1 MSKSENSVKYY
12 KNINQLYLNN
22 FDIPEFNILKNYRLK
37 LMNDENYVND
47 LLISL
52 NMQGNYNNDI
62 DILIEK
68 IDILIYCVL
77 IYKLQDKDEHYG
89 LIFGYSNDFNSYSQN
104 EDLTRSVKD
113 IKNIKAKIRQYE
125 PIDLTLFR
133 KYNVFKLF
141 DCFVNK
147 DFEIENEDEL
157 IDLISDFQAFKA
169 KNKDIEDVS
178 LKIKFHKYYLN
189 KFK

>member
-1 MSKSENSVKYY
+1 MNKFENSVKYY

-22 FDIPEFNILKNYRLK
+22 FDIPEFNILKNCRLK

-62 DILIEK
+62 NMLIEK
-68 IDILIYCVL
+68 IDILIYCILV
-77 IYKLQDKDEHYG
+77 YKLNNKDEHYG
-89 LIFGYSNDFNSYSQN
+89 LIFGYSNDLNLYSQN
-104 EDLTRSVKD
+104 ENNKD
-113 IKNIKAKIRQYE
+113 IKSKIKQYE

-133 KYNVFKLF
+133 KYNVFKIF
-141 DCFVNK
+141 DCLLNK
-147 DFEIENEDEL
+147 DFEIKNEDEL
-157 IDLISDFQAFKA
+157 INLISNFQNFKA
-169 KNKDIEDVS
+169 KNKDIDDIS

-189 KFK
+189 KFKKEY